1 MPDGFQTSTWVSK
14 WWGNFPS
21 ITSLVYFL
29 KYSCL
34 EIESVKKRL
43 LRSRNSSGLRKSS
56 SVALNQTLKTADSII
71 ALVSPSK

>member
-1 MPDGFQTSTWVSK
+1 MPDGFQTSTRVSK
-14 WWGNFPS
+14 WWGTFPS